1 MKIIFINFYKIYK
14 TRLEAPSRVPLLPFE
29 KNIIIGFCFYF
40 LWLLCQPFRK
50 KINLNKN
57 LMLIG
62 RRVVLPSEGE
72 ESLLDSFQAPAD
84 ISQQWGSD
92 ESEITTAS
100 HEIHTK
106 VEKLQICAVQSNH
119 YLPLYSSQFKNHIIY
134 CVAPLC
140 RARPGCCNHETL
152 ISLHTKYRSNMYVF
166 FCSFQRQFLQLFTIH
181 QELLISKQW
190 EILCRRLFH
199 LHLLANLSTPFDFQ
213 ISKGFYLI
221 L

>member
-1 MKIIFINFYKIYK
+1 MV
-14 TRLEAPSRVPLLPFE
+14 RV
-29 KNIIIGFCFYF
+29 KRNHCRYF
-40 LWLLCQPFRK
+40 SSLRTQPFQK
-50 KINLNKN
+50 KINLKKN

-84 ISQQWGSD
+84 ISQQWGQD

-152 ISLHTKYRSNMYVF
+152 ISLHTKYRSNMYVL
-166 FCSFQRQFLQLFTIH
+166 FCSLQRQFLQYLQSTKSFQFPNNEKFCVGDSSIFIFL
-181 QELLISKQW
+181 QIW
-190 EILCRRLFH
+190 A
-199 LHLLANLSTPFDFQ
+199 HLLTFRFLKDS
-213 ISKGFYLI
+213 I
-221 L
+221 